1 MAMRKIAKMFYHKG
15 IVVKIYPSDEQR
27 RIVAV
32 NDGASRFV
40 YNKLV
45 ERDKLYRMRK
55 AEPLVPAYH
64 NHIAYLDWSL
74 QSA

>member
-27 RIVAV
+27 RIIAV

-55 AEPLVPAYH
+55 A
-64 NHIAYLDWSL
+64 
-74 QSA
+74 